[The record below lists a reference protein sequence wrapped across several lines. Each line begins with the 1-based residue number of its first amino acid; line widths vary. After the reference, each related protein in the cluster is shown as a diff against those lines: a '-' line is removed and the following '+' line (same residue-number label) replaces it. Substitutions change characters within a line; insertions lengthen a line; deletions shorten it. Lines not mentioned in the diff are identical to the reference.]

1 MRLEFPLSRFTVVV
15 RPVLSVV
22 FTVVRV
28 VPLLFTR
35 VSIVVPAVGVFVR
48 EEPDVPLV
56 RVEVVVVLVF
66 ACVVVFEV
74 VAVVVPLVRVEV
86 LGLSLVRA
94 LLFSTSVRSC
104 AALRTLTPD
113 EAAVR
118 VTRRSN
124 ESSGCCTP

>member
-35 VSIVVPAVGVFVR
+35 VSIVVPVVGVFVR

-56 RVEVVVVLVF
+56 RVEVVVVVVVLVF

-94 LLFSTSVRSC
+94 LLFSTSVRS
-104 AALRTLTPD
+104 
-113 EAAVR
+113 
-118 VTRRSN
+118 
-124 ESSGCCTP
+124 

>member
-35 VSIVVPAVGVFVR
+35 VSIVVPVVGVFVR

-94 LLFSTSVRSC
+94 LLFSTSVR
-104 AALRTLTPD
+104 
-113 EAAVR
+113 
-118 VTRRSN
+118 N
-124 ESSGCCTP
+124 

>member
-1 MRLEFPLSRFTVVV
+1 M
-15 RPVLSVV
+15 
-22 FTVVRV
+22 RV

-35 VSIVVPAVGVFVR
+35 VSIVVPVVGVFVR

-56 RVEVVVVLVF
+56 RVEVVVVVVVLVF

-94 LLFSTSVRSC
+94 LLFSTSVRS
-104 AALRTLTPD
+104 
-113 EAAVR
+113 
-118 VTRRSN
+118 
-124 ESSGCCTP
+124 

>member
-35 VSIVVPAVGVFVR
+35 VSIVVPVVGVFVR

-56 RVEVVVVLVF
+56 RVEVVVVVVVLVVLVF

-74 VAVVVPLVRVEV
+74 VAVVVPLVRVMV

-94 LLFSTSVRSC
+94 LLFSTSVR
-104 AALRTLTPD
+104 
-113 EAAVR
+113 
-118 VTRRSN
+118 N
-124 ESSGCCTP
+124 

>member
-28 VPLLFTR
+28 VPLLLTR
-35 VSIVVPAVGVFVR
+35 VSIVVPGVGVFVR
-48 EEPDVPLV
+48 VDAPLV
-56 RVEVVVVLVF
+56 RVEVLVVLVFVVVVLVF
-66 ACVVVFEV
+66 VV

-86 LGLSLVRA
+86 LGLSLVRL

-104 AALRTLTPD
+104 AALRTLMPD

-124 ESSGCCTP
+124 ELSGCCTP

>member
-1 MRLEFPLSRFTVVV
+1 MPLVRLELPLSRFTVVV

-35 VSIVVPAVGVFVR
+35 VSIVVPVVGVFVR

-56 RVEVVVVLVF
+56 RVEVVVVVVVLVF

-94 LLFSTSVRSC
+94 LLFSTSVRS
-104 AALRTLTPD
+104 
-113 EAAVR
+113 
-118 VTRRSN
+118 
-124 ESSGCCTP
+124 

>member
-56 RVEVVVVLVF
+56 RVEVVVVVVVLVF

-74 VAVVVPLVRVEV
+74 VAVVVPLVRVV
-86 LGLSLVRA
+86 VVGLSLVRA
-94 LLFSTSVRSC
+94 LLFSTSVRS
-104 AALRTLTPD
+104 
-113 EAAVR
+113 
-118 VTRRSN
+118 
-124 ESSGCCTP
+124 

>member
-1 MRLEFPLSRFTVVV
+1 MPLVRLEFPLSRFTVVV

-28 VPLLFTR
+28 VPFLFTR
-35 VSIVVPAVGVFVR
+35 VSIVVPVVGVFVR

-74 VAVVVPLVRVEV
+74 VAVVVPLVRVV
-86 LGLSLVRA
+86 VVGLSLVRA
-94 LLFSTSVRSC
+94 LLFSTSVRS
-104 AALRTLTPD
+104 
-113 EAAVR
+113 
-118 VTRRSN
+118 
-124 ESSGCCTP
+124 

>member
-35 VSIVVPAVGVFVR
+35 VSIVVPVVGVFVR

-56 RVEVVVVLVF
+56 RVEVVVVVVVLVF

-74 VAVVVPLVRVEV
+74 VAVVVPLVRVV
-86 LGLSLVRA
+86 VVGLSLVRA
-94 LLFSTSVRSC
+94 LLFSTSVRS
-104 AALRTLTPD
+104 
-113 EAAVR
+113 
-118 VTRRSN
+118 
-124 ESSGCCTP
+124 